1 MNMLNSL
8 LVALQ
13 VVLPMAITMGVGSLV
28 RTAGVVK
35 REDMGPLNKL
45 IFKVLMPCLL
55 FKNIYH
61 IDFSSN
67 SYPKELAF
75 IIAAML
81 VVFAFAVVVPRRLIK
96 DPKQAASVGQAVF
109 RCNYVLFGVAVTESI
124 YGAGN
129 AGLTALIGSL
139 VVPGTSALSVV
150 LLEMARNQKASVKQ
164 LARSVLSNPLVI
176 SAILALSIRFLNIR
190 VPEVIIS
197 VVESLAGTATA
208 ISFISLGVSLNISE
222 LRQNRYP
229 MLVGVSLRMLLLP
242 LLFLPVVIALGFR
255 RESLCALMIFFSSPT
270 AISSYPMAAAMD
282 ADGPLAGQLV
292 CITTLVSVVTM
303 FILVFLLKSLGLL

>member
-1 MNMLNSL
+1 MLGSF
-8 LVALQ
+8 LVALR

-28 RTAGVVK
+28 RKAGVVK

-55 FKNIYH
+55 FKNIYQ
-61 IDFSSN
+61 IDFTAN
-67 SYPKELAF
+67 SYPKE
-75 IIAAML
+75 IACIVAGIFA
-81 VVFAFAVVVPRRLIK
+81 VFAFAVVVPRRLLR
-96 DPKQAASVGQAVF
+96 DPKQAASVGQAIF

-129 AGLTALIGSL
+129 AGLTALLGSI
-139 VVPGTSALSVV
+139 VVPATSALSVV
-150 LLEMARNQKASVKQ
+150 LLEMARNRKASVKQ
-164 LARSVLSNPLVI
+164 LVRSVLSNPLVI
-176 SAILALSIRFLNIR
+176 SAILALSIKFLNIHLPD
-190 VPEVIIS
+190 VLVS

-229 MLVGVSLRMLLLP
+229 MLMGVSLRMLLLP
-242 LLFLPVVIALGFR
+242 LLFLPIVIALGFR

-303 FILVFLLKSLGLL
+303 FVIVFLLKNLGLL

>member
-1 MNMLNSL
+1 MFGSL
-8 LVALQ
+8 LVALR
-13 VVLPMAITMGVGSLV
+13 VVLPMAITMGIGSVV
-28 RTAGVVK
+28 RAAGVVK
-35 REDMGPLNKL
+35 REDMGPLNRL

-55 FKNIYH
+55 FKNIYY

-75 IIAAML
+75 IIVAMF
-81 VVFAFAVVVPRRLIK
+81 VVFVFAVTVPRWLVK

-150 LLEMARNQKASVKQ
+150 LLEMARNQKASFKQ

-176 SAILALSIRFLNIR
+176 SAILALSIKFMNISL
-190 VPEVIIS
+190 PEVVIS

-242 LLFLPVVIALGFR
+242 LLFLPVVVALGFR

-270 AISSYPMAAAMD
+270 AISSYPMAVAMD

-292 CITTLVSVVTM
+292 CVTTLASVITM
-303 FILVFLLKSLGLL
+303 FFLVFLFRSLGML

>member
-1 MNMLNSL
+1 MLGSL
-8 LVALQ
+8 LVALR
-13 VVLPMAITMGVGSLV
+13 VVLPMAITMGVGSFV
-28 RTAGVVK
+28 RAAGVVR
-35 REDMGPLNKL
+35 REDMGPLNRL

-55 FKNIYH
+55 FKNIYN
-61 IDFSSN
+61 IDFSAN
-67 SYPKELAF
+67 SYPKELAC
-75 IIAAML
+75 IIVGML
-81 VVFAFAVVVPRRLIK
+81 VVFAFAVVVPRYLVK

-129 AGLTALIGSL
+129 AGLTALLGSI

-176 SAILALSIRFLNIR
+176 SAILALSIKLLDINL
-190 VPEVIIS
+190 PEVVVS

-208 ISFISLGVSLNISE
+208 ISFLSLGVSLNVGE
-222 LRQNRYP
+222 LRNNRYP
-229 MLVGVSLRMLLLP
+229 MLVGVILRMILLP
-242 LLFLPVVIALGFR
+242 LLFLPVVVALGFR

-270 AISSYPMAAAMD
+270 AISSYPMAVAMD
-282 ADGPLAGQLV
+282 ADGSLAGQLV

-303 FILVFLLKSLGLL
+303 FALVFLLKNLGLL

>member
-28 RTAGVVK
+28 RTVGVVK

-81 VVFAFAVVVPRRLIK
+81 VVFVFAVVVPRRLIK

>member
-1 MNMLNSL
+1 MLGSL
-8 LVALQ
+8 LVALR

-28 RTAGVVK
+28 RAAGVVR
-35 REDMGPLNKL
+35 REDMDPLNRL

-55 FKNIYH
+55 FKNIYN
-61 IDFSSN
+61 IDFSAN
-67 SYPKELAF
+67 SYPKELAC
-75 IIAAML
+75 IIVGML
-81 VVFAFAVVVPRRLIK
+81 VVFTFAVVVPRYLVK

-129 AGLTALIGSL
+129 AGLTALLGSI

-176 SAILALSIRFLNIR
+176 SAILALSIKLLNISL
-190 VPEVIIS
+190 PEVVVS

-208 ISFISLGVSLNISE
+208 ISFLSLGVSLNVGE
-222 LRQNRYP
+222 LRNNRYP
-229 MLVGVSLRMLLLP
+229 MLVGVTLRMILLP
-242 LLFLPVVIALGFR
+242 LLFLPVVVALGFR

-270 AISSYPMAAAMD
+270 AISSYPMAVAMD
-282 ADGPLAGQLV
+282 ADGSLAGQLV

-303 FILVFLLKSLGLL
+303 FVLVFLLKNLGLL

>member
-1 MNMLNSL
+1 MLGSL
-8 LVALQ
+8 FVALR
-13 VVLPMAITMGVGSLV
+13 VVLPMAITMGVGSFV
-28 RTAGVVK
+28 RAAGVVK
-35 REDMGPLNKL
+35 REDMGPLNRL
-45 IFKVLMPCLL
+45 IFKVLLPCLL

-61 IDFSSN
+61 IDFSTN

-81 VVFAFAVVVPRRLIK
+81 VVFVIAVTVPRRLIK

-129 AGLTALIGSL
+129 AGLTALIGAL

-150 LLEMARNQKASVKQ
+150 LLEMARNQKASAKK
-164 LARSVLSNPLVI
+164 LACAVLTNPLVI
-176 SAILALSIRFLNIR
+176 SAILALGIRFLNIR
-190 VPEVIIS
+190 LPEVVIS

-208 ISFISLGVSLNISE
+208 ISFISLGVSLNIAE

-282 ADGPLAGQLV
+282 ADGPLAGQMV
-292 CITTLVSVVTM
+292 CVTTLVSVVTM
-303 FILVFLLKSLGLL
+303 FFLVFFFQSVGML

>member
-1 MNMLNSL
+1 MLGSL
-8 LVALQ
+8 FVALR
-13 VVLPMAITMGVGSLV
+13 VVLPMAITMGVGSFV
-28 RTAGVVK
+28 RAAGVVK
-35 REDMGPLNKL
+35 REDMGPLNRL
-45 IFKVLMPCLL
+45 IFKVLLPCLL

-61 IDFSSN
+61 IDFSTN

-81 VVFAFAVVVPRRLIK
+81 VVFVIAVTVPRRLIK

-129 AGLTALIGSL
+129 AGLTALIGAL

-150 LLEMARNQKASVKQ
+150 LLEMARNQKASVKN
-164 LARSVLSNPLVI
+164 LARAVLSNPLVI
-176 SAILALSIRFLNIR
+176 SAILALGIRFLNIR
-190 VPEVIIS
+190 LPEVVIS

-208 ISFISLGVSLNISE
+208 ISFISLGVSLNIAE

-282 ADGPLAGQLV
+282 ADGPLAGQMV
-292 CITTLVSVVTM
+292 CVTTLVSVVTM
-303 FILVFLLKSLGLL
+303 FFLVFFFQSVGML

>member
-1 MNMLNSL
+1 MLGSL
-8 LVALQ
+8 LVALR
-13 VVLPMAITMGVGSLV
+13 VVLPMAITMGVGSFM
-28 RTAGVVK
+28 RAAGVVK
-35 REDMGPLNKL
+35 REDMGPLNRL

-61 IDFSSN
+61 IDFSTN
-67 SYPKELAF
+67 FYPKELAF
-75 IIAAML
+75 IIVAML
-81 VVFAFAVVVPRRLIK
+81 VVFVIAVTVPRRLVK

-129 AGLTALIGSL
+129 AGLTALIGAL

-150 LLEMARNQKASVKQ
+150 LLEMARNQKASVKN
-164 LARSVLSNPLVI
+164 LARAVLSNPLVI
-176 SAILALSIRFLNIR
+176 SAILALGIRFFNIR
-190 VPEVIIS
+190 LPEVVIS

-208 ISFISLGVSLNISE
+208 ISFISLGVSLNIAE

-270 AISSYPMAAAMD
+270 AISSYPMAVAMD
-282 ADGPLAGQLV
+282 ADGPLAGQMV
-292 CITTLVSVVTM
+292 CVTTLVSVVTM
-303 FILVFLLKSLGLL
+303 FFLVFFFQSVGML

>member
-1 MNMLNSL
+1 MLNSL

-28 RTAGVVK
+28 RTVGVVK

-81 VVFAFAVVVPRRLIK
+81 VVFVFAVVVPRRLIK